1 MAQSRIVCGT
11 IIAVALGILGSSAGA
26 DHYIGPRKVGDK
38 CYKVGLGSNGAFGHW
53 ETCSDSKSGATASAK
68 VSKTGNKK
76 NTSTNSNSNSGSR
89 SNPGE

>member
-1 MAQSRIVCGT
+1 MTQSRIVCGT
-11 IIAVALGILGSSAGA
+11 IVAVALGILGSSAGA

-68 VSKTGNKK
+68 VSKGANKK
-76 NTSTNSNSNSGSR
+76 STGSSSGSASR
-89 SNPGE
+89 SAPGE